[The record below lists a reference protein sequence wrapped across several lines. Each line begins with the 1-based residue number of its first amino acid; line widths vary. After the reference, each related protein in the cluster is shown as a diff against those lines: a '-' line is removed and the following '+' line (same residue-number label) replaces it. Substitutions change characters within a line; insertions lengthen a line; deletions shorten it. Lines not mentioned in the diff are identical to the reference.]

1 MAVDNL
7 PWRQDLSVGHESID
21 AMANTT
27 ISRHSGRKAS
37 TAWQHRTRGTLV
49 HMANLTLV
57 IDEDVLRRARVR
69 AAQDGTS
76 VNAEVRDYLTGYA
89 NGAETVA
96 ERRRRAMARLIKLA
110 DSMPD
115 VGGLEGRTWTRDDL
129 YDRSL

>member
-1 MAVDNL
+1 
-7 PWRQDLSVGHESID
+7 
-21 AMANTT
+21 
-27 ISRHSGRKAS
+27 
-37 TAWQHRTRGTLV
+37 
-49 HMANLTLV
+49 MANLTLV